1 MKLYYKDN
9 ESDKIW
15 WINDTDYIG
24 RFLFTF
30 DKIKIYNLFR
40 DYPQNLSDEEKRIFD
55 EENPEWV
62 KFFTGQL
69 GKPGKTPF
77 DVED

>member
-1 MKLYYKDN
+1 MKTYYKNKENDR
-9 ESDKIW
+9 IW
-15 WINDTDYIG
+15 WVEDPEYVG
-24 RFLFTF
+24 RFEFSF
-30 DKIKIYNLFR
+30 DKKRNYNLFA
-40 DYPQNLSDEEKRIFD
+40 DYPEKLSDDEKRIFD